1 MMLQTFASVTATTSE
16 ARQTAGADLPSQVW
30 FACCCIALPV
40 LWGVVV
46 HLVFRRLR
54 GKGQPER
61 EQEAGWPD
69 YQI

>member
-1 MMLQTFASVTATTSE
+1 MLRTFASVTAATSE
-16 ARQTAGADLPSQVW
+16 TQQAAVADLPSQVW

-40 LWGVVV
+40 LWGVIV

>member
-1 MMLQTFASVTATTSE
+1 MSATLSSFTATTSE
-16 ARQTAGADLPSQVW
+16 AQQAAVADLPSQVW

-40 LWGVVV
+40 LWGVIV